1 MNETVSTESEA
12 FHTEDMIINMGPQH
26 PSTHGV
32 LRFIVKTDGE
42 VMREAIP
49 DVGYLHRSIEKI
61 GEKVTWHGYV
71 PYTDRADYLAAMFA
85 NQAFCMAAEKLGKVE
100 VTRRG
105 EFCRVIACELNRM
118 ASHLLSV
125 GTFGQDIG
133 AITPFIHAIRER
145 ETINDLMEEICGARL
160 TYNYIRIGGVGYD
173 VMPETCDRITQF
185 LDHFD
190 PILDEFN
197 RLISFNKI
205 FVERLSNIAVISK
218 EDAFQYNI
226 VGPNLRACGVKWDI
240 RRDIPYSVYPE
251 LDFEVPVGTG
261 ERGTLGDSPNVL
273 SVGTFGQDIGAITPF
288 IHAIRER
295 ETINDLMEEICGARL
310 TYNYIRIGG
319 VGYDVM
325 PETCDRITQFLDHFD
340 PILDEFNRLI
350 SFNKI
355 FVERLSNIAV
365 ISKEDAFQYNIVGP
379 NLRACG
385 VKWDIRRDIPYS
397 VYPELDFEV
406 PVGTGERGTLGDSY
420 DRYMVRIREME
431 ESSKILRQCLKMLPD
446 GPAISKVARK
456 FKPPEGEA
464 YVRIE
469 SSRGDMGFYVAS
481 DGSEY
486 PYRVRIR
493 TGSFAAMSMID
504 KLSRGI
510 MVADLIALIASL
522 DLVAPEIDR

>member
-85 NQAFCMAAEKLGKVE
+85 NQAFCMAAERLGKVE

-133 AITPFIHAIRER
+133 AVTPFLHSLRER

-173 VMPETCDRITQF
+173 LMPETCDRITQF
-185 LDHFD
+185 LDHFE

-205 FVERLSNIAVISK
+205 FVERLANIAVISK
-218 EDAFQYNI
+218 EVAFQYNI

-251 LDFEVPVGTG
+251 LDFEIPVGTG
-261 ERGTLGDSPNVL
+261 E
-273 SVGTFGQDIGAITPF
+273 
-288 IHAIRER
+288 
-295 ETINDLMEEICGARL
+295 
-310 TYNYIRIGG
+310 
-319 VGYDVM
+319 
-325 PETCDRITQFLDHFD
+325 
-340 PILDEFNRLI
+340 
-350 SFNKI
+350 K
-355 FVERLSNIAV
+355 
-365 ISKEDAFQYNIVGP
+365 
-379 NLRACG
+379 
-385 VKWDIRRDIPYS
+385 
-397 VYPELDFEV
+397 
-406 PVGTGERGTLGDSY
+406 GTLGDSY

-431 ESSKILRQCLKMLPD
+431 ESSKIIRQCLKMLPD

-456 FKPPEGEA
+456 FKPPEGET

>member
-1 MNETVSTESEA
+1 MNDTTHVESEG
-12 FHTEDMIINMGPQH
+12 FHTEDMTINVGPQH

-85 NQAFCMAAEKLGKVE
+85 NQVFCMAAEKLGGIE

-105 EFCRVIACELNRM
+105 EFCRVIACELNRI
-118 ASHLLSV
+118 ASHLIAV

-133 AITPFIHAIRER
+133 AITPFIHALRER

-173 VMPETCDRITQF
+173 LMPETCSRITEF

-190 PILDEFN
+190 RIVDEYN
-197 RLISFNKI
+197 RLLSCNKI
-205 FVERLSNIAVISK
+205 FIERLANIAVITQ

-240 RRDIPYSVYPE
+240 RREIPYSVYPE
-251 LDFEVPVGTG
+251 LEFDIPVGTG
-261 ERGTLGDSPNVL
+261 E
-273 SVGTFGQDIGAITPF
+273 
-288 IHAIRER
+288 
-295 ETINDLMEEICGARL
+295 
-310 TYNYIRIGG
+310 
-319 VGYDVM
+319 
-325 PETCDRITQFLDHFD
+325 
-340 PILDEFNRLI
+340 
-350 SFNKI
+350 K
-355 FVERLSNIAV
+355 
-365 ISKEDAFQYNIVGP
+365 
-379 NLRACG
+379 
-385 VKWDIRRDIPYS
+385 
-397 VYPELDFEV
+397 
-406 PVGTGERGTLGDSY
+406 GTLGDSY
-420 DRYMVRIREME
+420 DRYILRIWEMQ
-431 ESSKILRQCLKMLPD
+431 ESCKILRQCLKMLPQ
-446 GPAISKVARK
+446 GPAIAKVARK
-456 FKPPEGEA
+456 FKPPPGEV
-464 YVRIE
+464 YVRVE
-469 SSRGDMGFYVAS
+469 APRGDMGFYVIS

-493 TGSFAAMSMID
+493 TGSFTAMSLIE
-504 KLSRGI
+504 KISPGI

-522 DLVAPEIDR
+522 DVDAPEIDR